1 MFRKPSPSD
10 FDVGQFWTAANRGG
24 NFANVNVR
32 GIPSS
37 CFDIISS
44 FDNKIASIQ
53 IEFGINC
60 TFFTYVNN
68 VITRLNDRHTLNFLC
83 SDHACEG
90 PALVVQNFV
99 ASLQGTPFENNLS
112 AYACVSG
119 MKIHNLHKRTV
130 ILNIL
135 YSRLTS

>member
-44 FDNKIASIQ
+44 FDNKIALRLLQTILVRRIVIQGPSSLLLAGRLTALVRIQ
-53 IEFGINC
+53 I
-60 TFFTYVNN
+60 
-68 VITRLNDRHTLNFLC
+68 
-83 SDHACEG
+83 
-90 PALVVQNFV
+90 
-99 ASLQGTPFENNLS
+99 
-112 AYACVSG
+112 
-119 MKIHNLHKRTV
+119 
-130 ILNIL
+130 
-135 YSRLTS
+135 YSFIQ